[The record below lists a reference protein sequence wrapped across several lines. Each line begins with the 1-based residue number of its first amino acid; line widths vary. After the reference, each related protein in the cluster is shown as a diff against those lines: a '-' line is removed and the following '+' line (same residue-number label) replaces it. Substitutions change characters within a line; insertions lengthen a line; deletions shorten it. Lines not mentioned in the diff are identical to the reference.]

1 MDSPGLPH
9 LIQDEESLNHR
20 TRDKLEALQLLMEL
34 IRQDSWHPNRIKAY
48 VDQADKLLR
57 TMQIDLWQSGP

>member
-34 IRQDSWHPNRIKAY
+34 IRQDSWHPNR
-48 VDQADKLLR
+48 